1 MFALFQVNET
11 CKGQKGQ
18 YFFPCSSTAI
28 PEDIFVKPQK
38 STLHEYDRSAT
49 HVPTGSLIKLIH
61 IYGHTSSP
69 SFSVCKEYISLDLI
83 VWTTLSFLGAS
94 GMISSIFL
102 EWSIVINHK
111 VLKHL
116 HQICTRNTKVIVIS
130 GMLFRLSWG

>member
-28 PEDIFVKPQK
+28 PDDIFVKPQK

-69 SFSVCKEYISLDLI
+69 SFSVQGRYLIRPHSLNHFKFFRCFWNDLQYI
-83 VWTTLSFLGAS
+83 
-94 GMISSIFL
+94 
-102 EWSIVINHK
+102 SIVINHK

-116 HQICTRNTKVIVIS
+116 HQVCARNTKVIVIS
-130 GMLFRLSWG
+130 GILFRLS